1 MPLHQETMTNLLFIP
16 GTLCTSAVF
25 SEQIATLTN
34 AGHRCITL
42 EYGLH
47 DNLSDIAKYALSHF
61 EADERFSICAFS
73 MGGMVAFELLTR
85 CPERID
91 RVALLDSNAHAD
103 KPQGRTVRNEHLNYA
118 NAHGLDTLIH
128 DHFSAV
134 YLSAPDDKIMGVIAQ
149 MATDTG
155 IARYKAQ
162 LEILATR
169 PDASELLANCDHRM
183 LIMGGCD
190 DVLCP
195 PSEQRRMHQLAANSE
210 LVLIENAGHFASLE
224 QSDKVNLHLYNFFG
238 GAAHA

>member
-1 MPLHQETMTNLLFIP
+1 MTNLLFLP
-16 GTLCTSAVF
+16 GTLCNSAVF
-25 SEQIATLTN
+25 SNQITTLTN

-42 EYGLH
+42 EYGEH
-47 DNLSDIAKYALSHF
+47 DNLNHVAEHALSLFAAH
-61 EADERFSICAFS
+61 EQFSICAFS

-91 RVALLDSNAHAD
+91 RIALLDSNAHAD

-118 NAHGLDTLIH
+118 VEHGLDRLIH
-128 DHFSAV
+128 DYFSSV
-134 YLSAPDDKIMGVIAQ
+134 YLSSPNDEIMGLIAK
-149 MATDTG
+149 MAKDTG

-169 PDASELLANCDHRM
+169 PDASELLANCSHRM

-195 PSEQRRMHQLAANSE
+195 PTEQQRMHQLAANSE
-210 LVLIENAGHFASLE
+210 LVLIKHAGHFAPLE